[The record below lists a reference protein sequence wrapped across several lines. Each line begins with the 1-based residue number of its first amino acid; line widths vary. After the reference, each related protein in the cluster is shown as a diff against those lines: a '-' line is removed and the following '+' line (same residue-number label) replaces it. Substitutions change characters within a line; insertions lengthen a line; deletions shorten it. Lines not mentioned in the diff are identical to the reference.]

1 MERNIEM
8 LKRPALLEIAK
19 KAKLKGYSRLK
30 RAELVKLLT
39 NNKDIDVSV
48 KDKNKKKYD
57 NRVYVNVY
65 CSDAHVERTGAP
77 SSQRFVSEHKEVER
91 HRASTQPSKKF
102 APVQTR
108 TPIKK
113 ISTEKISAKAQ
124 KAKDIIEK
132 ELKTLPKSKITSDF
146 KSTLEDLFR
155 KK

>member
-1 MERNIEM
+1 MERNLDM

-19 KAKLKGYSRLK
+19 KSKLKGYSRLK
-30 RAELVKLLT
+30 RAELVKLLKES
-39 NNKDIDVSV
+39 KDVDVSV

-77 SSQRFVSEHKEVER
+77 STQRFISEHKEAER
-91 HRASTQPSKKF
+91 PRASTQPAKKF
-102 APVQTR
+102 PSVQTAK
-108 TPIKK
+108 PIKK
-113 ISTEKISAKAQ
+113 IEPVKISAKAQ

-132 ELKTLPKSKITSDF
+132 ELKTIPKSKITSDF

>member
-1 MERNIEM
+1 MERNIDM

-30 RAELVKLLT
+30 RAELVKLLKES
-39 NNKDIDVSV
+39 KDVNVSV
-48 KDKNKKKYD
+48 KDKNKRKYD

-65 CSDAHVERTGAP
+65 CSDAHVERSGAP

-91 HRASTQPSKKF
+91 PRSSTLPVKKF
-102 APVQTR
+102 PEVKT
-108 TPIKK
+108 TKPIKK
-113 ISTEKISAKAQ
+113 IEPVKISAKAQ
-124 KAKDIIEK
+124 KAKDKIEK
-132 ELKTLPKSKITSDF
+132 ELKTLPRTKITSDF